1 MRVQI
6 IGHSQ
11 VPYIE
16 DFDNVE
22 VLIYSR
28 GGAKIHEFWEDEY
41 LSSSL
46 NNNVDLTIL
55 FIGGNDVF
63 DIDSDRDIANA
74 IWDLALG
81 YSERSRAVRVCNI
94 EPRNY
99 RVNRV
104 RRRRRRAQE
113 YDDRSEHIN
122 RILKKW
128 SERNR
133 WFRLVNLYHVQ
144 FQDYAEDGVHF
155 TPLQESQLIQRFTNT
170 IYKLKDQL
178 RL

>member
-16 DFDNVE
+16 DFDDVE

-28 GGAKIHEFWEDEY
+28 GGAKIYEFWEDE
-41 LSSSL
+41 SM
-46 NNNVDLTIL
+46 NNDVDLTIL
-55 FIGGNDVF
+55 FVGGNDVF
-63 DIDSDRDIANA
+63 DIEDDYDLANE
-74 IWDLALG
+74 IWDLAKG
-81 YSERSRAVRVCNI
+81 YSERSRAVRVCNL

-104 RRRRRRAQE
+104 RRRRERAQE
-113 YDDRSEHIN
+113 YDDRSKHIN
-122 RILKKW
+122 SLLKRW

-133 WFRLVNLYHVQ
+133 WFKLVNLSHIQ

-155 TPLQESQLIQRFTNT
+155 TPLQQSQLIDRFINT
-170 IYKLKDQL
+170 IYKVKDQL